1 MYCGSV
7 AGSPAIGMGR
17 KMKNLSLENI
27 AAACGGR
34 LFCNGRETAEM
45 VVSDI
50 VTDNRKV
57 TKDALFVAIKGNR
70 VDGHDFI
77 PSAYEAGA
85 CCVISEKIIAT
96 EKAFIVVDN
105 SLLAIKKI
113 AAFYREQLD
122 IKVVGITGSVGKTS
136 TKEMIYSV
144 LAEKYNVL
152 KTEGNFNNELGLP
165 LTVFRIR
172 DEHEIAVLEMGIS
185 DFGEMTRLSE
195 IAKPDVS
202 VITNIGLCH
211 LENLKSRDGILKAK
225 TEMFLHLSENGTI
238 ILNGDDDKLITVKDY
253 NGIKPVF
260 YHVHDAES
268 HEMNINDA
276 EMENTDGEKY
286 SNGSKIYADN
296 IISDGIKGIRCTL
309 HYNDS
314 SIDVKIN
321 IPGKHMVYNAM
332 AAMCVGK
339 TFALSDEEIKRG
351 IEKLR
356 PVNGRNNM
364 IERNG
369 ITIIDDCYNA
379 NPVSMKAGIDVLSHA
394 DNRRVAVLGDMG
406 ELGTNEQMLHIEIGR
421 YLADSNIDVIVLC
434 GRLMNNAYTYLLEN
448 SNNKKLYYFDKIE
461 DLISELE
468 RIIRQNDTIL
478 VKASHSMEFNKI
490 IEKLI

>member
-1 MYCGSV
+1 
-7 AGSPAIGMGR
+7 
-17 KMKNLSLENI
+17 
-27 AAACGGR
+27 
-34 LFCNGRETAEM
+34 M

-57 TKDALFVAIKGNR
+57 TKGALFVAIKGNR

-77 PSAYEAGA
+77 SSAYESGA
-85 CCVISEKIIAT
+85 ICVISEKNLAT
-96 EKAFIVVDN
+96 NKAFIVVDD
-105 SLLAIKKI
+105 SLNAIKKI

-144 LAEKYNVL
+144 LSEKYNVL

-172 DEHEIAVLEMGIS
+172 EEHEIAVLEMGIS

-195 IAKPDVS
+195 IAKPDVA

-225 TEMFLHLSENGTI
+225 TEMFNSLSEDGRI
-238 ILNGDDDKLITVKDY
+238 ILNGDDDKLITVKEH

-260 YHVHDAES
+260 YHVRDMDKNNMGSEKKES
-268 HEMNINDA
+268 QN
-276 EMENTDGEKY
+276 
-286 SNGSKIYADN
+286 IYAGH
-296 IISDGIKGIRCTL
+296 IVSDGIKGISCAL
-309 HYNDS
+309 HYNDNC
-314 SIDVKIN
+314 IDVKIN

-339 TFALSDEEIKRG
+339 VFGLSDDEIKRG

-356 PVNGRNNM
+356 PVNGRNNI
-364 IERNG
+364 IERNN

-379 NPVSMKAGIDVLSHA
+379 NPVSMKASIDVLSFA
-394 DNRRVAVLGDMG
+394 DKRKVAILGDMF
-406 ELGTNEQMLHIEIGR
+406 ELGVNECRMHTEIGK
-421 YLADSNIDVIVLC
+421 YLAGSDIDVIVLC
-434 GRLMNNAYTYLLEN
+434 GKRMNHAYTYLLEN
-448 SNNKKLYYFDKIE
+448 SNNKELYYFDRID
-461 DLISELE
+461 DLLAELE
-468 RIIRQNDTIL
+468 RIVRQEDTVL
-478 VKASHSMEFNKI
+478 VKASHGMEFIKI
-490 IEKLI
+490 IEKLK

>member
-1 MYCGSV
+1 
-7 AGSPAIGMGR
+7 
-17 KMKNLSLENI
+17 MKNLSLENI

-34 LFCNGRETAEM
+34 LFCNGKETAGLVM
-45 VVSDI
+45 SDI

-57 TKDALFVAIKGNR
+57 TKDALFVAIKGKR
-70 VDGHDFI
+70 ADGHDFI
-77 PSAYEAGA
+77 FSAYEAGA
-85 CCVISEKIIAT
+85 CCVISEKMIAT

-105 SLLAIKKI
+105 SLNAIKRI

-136 TKEMIYSV
+136 TKEMVYSV

-172 DEHEIAVLEMGIS
+172 EEHEIAVLEMGIS

-195 IAKPDVS
+195 IAKPDVA

-225 TEMFLHLSENGTI
+225 TEMFLGLSENGTI
-238 ILNGDDDKLITVKDY
+238 ILNGDDDKLVTVQDY
-253 NGIKPVF
+253 HGIKPVF
-260 YHVHDAES
+260 YHVHDADS
-268 HEMNINDA
+268 HKMNNK
-276 EMENTDGEKY
+276 EEETENTDGDSRKY
-286 SNGSKIYADN
+286 SDGSKIYADN

-332 AAMCVGK
+332 AAMCAGK
-339 TFALSDEEIKRG
+339 TFGLSDEEIKRG

-356 PVNGRNNM
+356 PVNGRNNIM
-364 IERNG
+364 ERNG

-379 NPVSMKAGIDVLSHA
+379 NPVSMKAGIDVLA
-394 DNRRVAVLGDMG
+394 YAKNRKVAVLGDMG
-406 ELGTNEQMLHIEIGR
+406 ELGTNEQMLHVEVGR
-421 YLADSNIDVIVLC
+421 YLAESNIDVIVLC
-434 GRLMNNAYTYLLEN
+434 GRLMNHAYLYLLEN
-448 SNNKKLYYFDKIE
+448 SNDKKIYYFDKIE

-468 RIIRQNDTIL
+468 RIIRQKDTIL

-490 IEKLI
+490 IEKLA

>member
-1 MYCGSV
+1 
-7 AGSPAIGMGR
+7 
-17 KMKNLSLENI
+17 MKNLSLENI
-27 AAACGGR
+27 AAICGGR
-34 LFCNGRETAEM
+34 LFCNERETAEM

-96 EKAFIVVDN
+96 EKPFIVVDN
-105 SLLAIKKI
+105 SLPAIRKI

-195 IAKPDVS
+195 IAKPDVA

-225 TEMFLHLSENGTI
+225 TEMFLNLSENGTI
-238 ILNGDDDKLITVKDY
+238 ILNGDDDKLISVQDY
-253 NGIKPVF
+253 NGIEPVF
-260 YHVHDAES
+260 YHVHDADS
-268 HEMNINDA
+268 GKCSND
-276 EMENTDGEKY
+276 
-286 SNGSKIYADN
+286 SKIYADN
-296 IISDGIKGIRCTL
+296 IMSDGIKGVRCTL

-314 SIDVKIN
+314 SFDVKIN

-332 AAMCVGK
+332 AAMCAGK
-339 TFALSDEEIKRG
+339 TFGLSDEEIKRG

-356 PVNGRNNM
+356 PVNGRNNI

-379 NPVSMKAGIDVLSHA
+379 NPVSMKAGIDVLSYA
-394 DNRRVAVLGDMG
+394 ESRKVAVLGDMG
-406 ELGTNEQMLHIEIGR
+406 ELGTNEQMLHVEIGR
-421 YLADSNIDVIVLC
+421 YLADSDIDVIVLC
-434 GRLMNNAYTYLLEN
+434 GRLMNHAYTYLLEN

-468 RIIRQNDTIL
+468 RIIRQKDTIL

-490 IEKLI
+490 IEKLA

>member
-1 MYCGSV
+1 
-7 AGSPAIGMGR
+7 
-17 KMKNLSLENI
+17 MKNLSLENI

-34 LFCNGRETAEM
+34 LFCNERETAEM

-96 EKAFIVVDN
+96 EKPFIVVDN
-105 SLLAIKKI
+105 SLSAIRKI

-165 LTVFRIR
+165 FTVFRIR

-195 IAKPDVS
+195 IAKPDVA

-225 TEMFLHLSENGTI
+225 TEMFLNLSENGTI
-238 ILNGDDDKLITVKDY
+238 ILNGDDDKLITVQDY
-253 NGIKPVF
+253 NGIEPVF
-260 YHVHDAES
+260 YHVHDADS
-268 HEMNINDA
+268 GKCSND
-276 EMENTDGEKY
+276 
-286 SNGSKIYADN
+286 SKIYADN
-296 IISDGIKGIRCTL
+296 IMSDGIKGVRCTL

-314 SIDVKIN
+314 SFDVKIN

-332 AAMCVGK
+332 AAMCAGK
-339 TFALSDEEIKRG
+339 TFGLSDEEIKRG

-356 PVNGRNNM
+356 PVNGRNNI

-379 NPVSMKAGIDVLSHA
+379 NPVSMKAGIDVLSYA
-394 DNRRVAVLGDMG
+394 ENRKVAVLGDMG
-406 ELGTNEQMLHIEIGR
+406 ELGTNEQMLHVEIGR
-421 YLADSNIDVIVLC
+421 YLADSDIDVIVLC
-434 GRLMNNAYTYLLEN
+434 GRLMNHAYTYLLEN

-468 RIIRQNDTIL
+468 RIIRQKDTIL

-490 IEKLI
+490 IEKLA

>member
-1 MYCGSV
+1 
-7 AGSPAIGMGR
+7 
-17 KMKNLSLENI
+17 MKNLSLENI

-34 LFCNGRETAEM
+34 LFCYERETAEM

-96 EKAFIVVDN
+96 EKPFIVVDK
-105 SLLAIKKI
+105 SLSAIRKI

-195 IAKPDVS
+195 IAKPDVA

-225 TEMFLHLSENGTI
+225 TEMFLNLSENGTI
-238 ILNGDDDKLITVKDY
+238 ILNGDDDKLITVQDY
-253 NGIKPVF
+253 NGIEPVF
-260 YHVHDAES
+260 YHVHDADS
-268 HEMNINDA
+268 GKCSND
-276 EMENTDGEKY
+276 
-286 SNGSKIYADN
+286 SKIYADN
-296 IISDGIKGIRCTL
+296 IMSDGIKGVRCTL

-314 SIDVKIN
+314 SFDVKIN

-332 AAMCVGK
+332 AAMCAGK
-339 TFALSDEEIKRG
+339 TFGLSDAEIKRG

-356 PVNGRNNM
+356 PVNGRNNI

-379 NPVSMKAGIDVLSHA
+379 NPVSMKAGIDVLSYA
-394 DNRRVAVLGDMG
+394 ENRKVAVLGDMG
-406 ELGTNEQMLHIEIGR
+406 ELGTNEQMLHVEIGR
-421 YLADSNIDVIVLC
+421 YLADSDIDVIVLC
-434 GRLMNNAYTYLLEN
+434 GRLMNHAYTYLLEN

-468 RIIRQNDTIL
+468 RIIRQKDTIL

-490 IEKLI
+490 IEKLA